1 MIAGKT
7 FIAHTPAAHVV
18 LTAFFRVDYTMR
30 HNISNFQTTV
40 TRRDM
45 FVSTRNSRIGLGLFA
60 LYLVFYGGF
69 VLIAAFAPQ
78 LMEATPLAGVNVAVW
93 YGFGLIGAALLL
105 ALIYGW
111 ACRSSGDAAKR
122 GSGSNVSNADGGQS

>member
-1 MIAGKT
+1 
-7 FIAHTPAAHVV
+7 
-18 LTAFFRVDYTMR
+18 
-30 HNISNFQTTV
+30 
-40 TRRDM
+40 M
-45 FVSTRNSRIGLGLFA
+45 FVSTRNSRIGLALFT

-111 ACRSSGDAAKR
+111 ACRSSGETAKR